1 MKGEDIVHTSTVDFF
16 LLMMY
21 KQYRRSKS
29 KMLNLTETDIAWIA
43 GLLEGEGYFGI
54 DNRSKG
60 RYEISNTPPA
70 PFIKV
75 SMVDEDIIQ
84 RLSKLL
90 DKSYFSPS
98 RKTVKGKQVYTLHI
112 GEKEKVLFILQKIL
126 PYMGVRRGERITE
139 CISYLQTWKEWVEN
153 GGRVEN
159 AKRANQIRQQK
170 QPKSKDMVVC

>member
-1 MKGEDIVHTSTVDFF
+1 
-16 LLMMY
+16 
-21 KQYRRSKS
+21 
-29 KMLNLTETDIAWIA
+29 MLDLTETDVAWIA

-54 DNRSKG
+54 DNRSKD
-60 RYEISNTPPA
+60 RYETSKIPPA

-90 DKSYFSPS
+90 DKPYFSPS
-98 RKTVKGKQVYTLHI
+98 RKTVTGKQVYTLHI
-112 GEKEKVLFILQKIL
+112 GEKEKVLSILQQIL
-126 PYMGVRRGERITE
+126 PYMGVRRGERIKE
-139 CISYLQTWKEWVEN
+139 CISHLQTWKEWVEN

>member
-1 MKGEDIVHTSTVDFF
+1 
-16 LLMMY
+16 
-21 KQYRRSKS
+21 
-29 KMLNLTETDIAWIA
+29 MLDLTETDVAWIA

-54 DNRSKG
+54 DNRSKD
-60 RYEISNTPPA
+60 RYEISKTPPS

-84 RLSKLL
+84 RLSRLL
-90 DKSYFSPS
+90 DKPYFSPS
-98 RKTVKGKQVYTLHI
+98 RKTVTGKQVYTLHI
-112 GEKEKVLFILQKIL
+112 GEKEKVLSILQQIL

-139 CISYLQTWKEWVEN
+139 CISHLQTWKEWVEN

>member
-1 MKGEDIVHTSTVDFF
+1 
-16 LLMMY
+16 
-21 KQYRRSKS
+21 
-29 KMLNLTETDIAWIA
+29 MLNLSETEIAWIA
-43 GLLEGEGYFGI
+43 GILEGEGYFGI
-54 DNRSKG
+54 DNRSKD
-60 RYEISNTPPA
+60 RYEVSKSPPA
-70 PFIKV
+70 PFIKI

-98 RKTVKGKQVYTLHI
+98 RKTVKDKQVYTLHI

-139 CISYLQTWKEWVEN
+139 CISHLQTWKEWVEN

-159 AKRANQIRQQK
+159 AKRANQIRQLK
-170 QPKSKDMVVC
+170 QSKSNDMVVC

>member
-1 MKGEDIVHTSTVDFF
+1 
-16 LLMMY
+16 
-21 KQYRRSKS
+21 
-29 KMLNLTETDIAWIA
+29 MLDLTETDVAWIA

-54 DNRSKG
+54 DNRSKD
-60 RYEISNTPPA
+60 RYETSKTPPS

-84 RLSKLL
+84 RLSRLL
-90 DKSYFSPS
+90 DKPYFSPS
-98 RKTVKGKQVYTLHI
+98 RKTVTGKQVYTLHI
-112 GEKEKVLFILQKIL
+112 GEKEKVLSILQQIL

-139 CISYLQTWKEWVEN
+139 CISHLQTWKEWVEN

-159 AKRANQIRQQK
+159 AKRANQIRQQN

>member
-1 MKGEDIVHTSTVDFF
+1 
-16 LLMMY
+16 
-21 KQYRRSKS
+21 
-29 KMLNLTETDIAWIA
+29 MLNLTETEVAWIA
-43 GLLEGEGYFGI
+43 GILEGEGYFGM
-54 DNRSKG
+54 DNRSKD
-60 RYEISNTPPA
+60 RYEVSKIPPA

-126 PYMGVRRGERITE
+126 PYMGVRRAERITE
-139 CISYLQTWKEWVEN
+139 CISHLQTWKEWVEN

-159 AKRANQIRQQK
+159 AKRANKIGQLKRS
-170 QPKSKDMVVC
+170 KSQDMTVLLG

>member
-1 MKGEDIVHTSTVDFF
+1 
-16 LLMMY
+16 
-21 KQYRRSKS
+21 
-29 KMLNLTETDIAWIA
+29 MLNLTETDIAWIA

-54 DNRSKG
+54 DNRSKD
-60 RYEISNTPPA
+60 RYEISKTPPA
-70 PFIKV
+70 PFIKI

-98 RKTVKGKQVYTLHI
+98 RKTVTGKQVYTLHI

-139 CISYLQTWKEWVEN
+139 CISHLQTWKEWVEN

-170 QPKSKDMVVC
+170 QPKSIDMVVC

>member
-1 MKGEDIVHTSTVDFF
+1 
-16 LLMMY
+16 
-21 KQYRRSKS
+21 
-29 KMLNLTETDIAWIA
+29 MLNLTETEIAWIA
-43 GLLEGEGYFGI
+43 GILEGEGYFGI
-54 DNRSKG
+54 DNRSKD
-60 RYEISNTPPA
+60 RYEVSKSPPA
-70 PFIKV
+70 PFIKI

-98 RKTVKGKQVYTLHI
+98 RKTVKDKQVYTLHI

-139 CISYLQTWKEWVEN
+139 CISHLQTWKEWVEN

-159 AKRANQIRQQK
+159 AKRANQIRQLK
-170 QPKSKDMVVC
+170 QSKSNDRVVC

>member
-1 MKGEDIVHTSTVDFF
+1 
-16 LLMMY
+16 
-21 KQYRRSKS
+21 
-29 KMLNLTETDIAWIA
+29 MLDLTETDIAWIA

-54 DNRSKG
+54 DNRSKDT
-60 RYEISNTPPA
+60 YKVSKTPPA
-70 PFIKV
+70 PFIKI

-112 GEKEKVLFILQKIL
+112 AEKEKVLFILQKIL

-139 CISYLQTWKEWVEN
+139 CISHLQTWKEWVES
-153 GGRVEN
+153 GGRSEM
-159 AKRANQIRQQK
+159 AKLGYDARLKKYGTCAGGNPNGINQFTKNQQK

>member
-1 MKGEDIVHTSTVDFF
+1 
-16 LLMMY
+16 
-21 KQYRRSKS
+21 
-29 KMLNLTETDIAWIA
+29 MLNLTETDVAWIA

-54 DNRSKG
+54 DNRSKD
-60 RYEISNTPPA
+60 RYEVSKTPPA

-98 RKTVKGKQVYTLHI
+98 RKTVQGKQVYTLHI
-112 GEKEKVLFILQKIL
+112 GEKEKVLSILQKIL
-126 PYMGVRRGERITE
+126 PYMGVRRAERITE
-139 CISYLQTWKEWVEN
+139 CISHLQTWKEWVEN

-170 QPKSKDMVVC
+170 QPKSNDMVVC

>member
-1 MKGEDIVHTSTVDFF
+1 
-16 LLMMY
+16 
-21 KQYRRSKS
+21 
-29 KMLNLTETDIAWIA
+29 MLNLTETEIAWIA
-43 GLLEGEGYFGI
+43 GILEGEGYFGI
-54 DNRSKG
+54 DNRSKD
-60 RYEISNTPPA
+60 RYEVSKSPPA
-70 PFIKV
+70 PFIKI

-98 RKTVKGKQVYTLHI
+98 RKTVKDKQVYTLHI

-139 CISYLQTWKEWVEN
+139 CISHLQTWKEWVEN

>member
-1 MKGEDIVHTSTVDFF
+1 
-16 LLMMY
+16 
-21 KQYRRSKS
+21 
-29 KMLNLTETDIAWIA
+29 MLDLTETDVAWIA

-54 DNRSKG
+54 DNRSKD

-98 RKTVKGKQVYTLHI
+98 RKTVKDKQVYTLHI

-126 PYMGVRRGERITE
+126 PYMGVRRTERITE
-139 CISYLQTWKEWVEN
+139 CISHLQTWKEWVEK
-153 GGRVEN
+153 GGRSEM
-159 AKRANQIRQQK
+159 AKLGYDARLEKYGTCAGGNPNGINQFTKSQQK

>member
-1 MKGEDIVHTSTVDFF
+1 
-16 LLMMY
+16 
-21 KQYRRSKS
+21 
-29 KMLNLTETDIAWIA
+29 MLDLTETDVAWIA

-54 DNRSKG
+54 DNRSKD
-60 RYEISNTPPA
+60 RYETSKTPPS

-84 RLSKLL
+84 RLSRLL
-90 DKSYFSPS
+90 DKPYFSPS
-98 RKTVKGKQVYTLHI
+98 RKTVTGKQVYTLHI
-112 GEKEKVLFILQKIL
+112 GEKEKVLSILQQIL

-139 CISYLQTWKEWVEN
+139 CISHLQTWKEWVEN

-170 QPKSKDMVVC
+170 QPKSIDMVVC

>member
-1 MKGEDIVHTSTVDFF
+1 
-16 LLMMY
+16 
-21 KQYRRSKS
+21 
-29 KMLNLTETDIAWIA
+29 MLNLSETEIAWIA
-43 GLLEGEGYFGI
+43 GILEGEGYFGI
-54 DNRSKG
+54 DNRSKD
-60 RYEISNTPPA
+60 RYETSKIPPA
-70 PFIKV
+70 PFIKI

-98 RKTVKGKQVYTLHI
+98 RKTVTGKQVYTLHI

-139 CISYLQTWKEWVEN
+139 CISHLQTWKEWVEN

-159 AKRANQIRQQK
+159 AKRANQIRQLK
-170 QPKSKDMVVC
+170 QPKSIDMVVC